1 MLRVDS
7 VCGRTP
13 LLANQTRR
21 LALGHLLASTDVVVD
36 AEDEADAD
44 AEAEPKSAFIIASCM
59 RVFS

>member
-1 MLRVDS
+1 MLRVD
-7 VCGRTP
+7 CMRAYPP
-13 LLANQTRR
+13 LQANQTRR
-21 LALGHLLASTDVVVD
+21 LALGHLLASTDVVAD